1 MPSLY
6 MQPLQPGFEAPTYY
20 AQYAD
25 APPPAPVA
33 GCFNEQWLLFILG
46 LVLVVP
52 SIVGALLPLC
62 TRPRDFATRCHRCA
76 RLKSTGGAL
85 AIPSTSAALERA
97 GMGAGLPAR
106 CKLGTPSGFMCA
118 CRAGWIANVVLTSA
132 HGWLLITSVVMTTTR
147 RSHAD
152 AGTTM
157 LHSQVGAYSSLF

>member
-6 MQPLQPGFEAPTYY
+6 MQPMQPGFEAPTYY

-62 TRPRDFATRCHRCA
+62 TRPRCFATRCHRCA
-76 RLKSTGGAL
+76 CLR
-85 AIPSTSAALERA
+85 SAD
-97 GMGAGLPAR
+97 GVR
-106 CKLGTPSGFMCA
+106 CAPLNQCS
-118 CRAGWIANVVLTSA
+118 
-132 HGWLLITSVVMTTTR
+132 LLI
-147 RSHAD
+147 
-152 AGTTM
+152 G
-157 LHSQVGAYSSLF
+157 